1 MAARKRT
8 SAGPRPAGRVLRI
21 SEYAANRAV
30 APREARLDPFTAS
43 HRALHPPGVGKPP
56 APGLAMDDAYSEFAG
71 TSGWSYGGLSSA
83 IAEGQIFLGYPTLA
97 ALMQRV
103 EYMNALASIADDMTR
118 KWIEFKA
125 SAGVDKSDRIKALK
139 DKFEAIKAQ
148 AEVKNHVIQALGF
161 GRSHLYLD
169 TGSTDNRDELKT
181 DLGFGARSAAS
192 ALKMPGLELLG
203 LRPIEPV
210 WVSPHDYETS
220 NPLKPNWYKPNAWHV
235 MAMEVHASRLL
246 TTIPFPVS
254 DLLKPAYSFGGLPL
268 VQLGKPYVDNWL
280 NVRQATADIAQAY
293 SIFVLAT
300 DLSATLAGGAGEDV
314 DKRVK
319 LFNKYRSNKGTLVID
334 KNAED
339 FKNISANIAGIEA
352 IQAASQEHMSAAW
365 RIPLV
370 KLTGI
375 SPSGLN
381 ASSEGE
387 VRVYY
392 DLIKSMQEQ
401 IIRPH
406 LQIIMDLCSIEL
418 FGDVDGDITFEFT
431 KLFETT
437 ELEAAQIR
445 TADAQTGSL
454 LIQGGVI
461 ATEEE
466 RARVADDPDSPY
478 MDLDPLRLPEQ
489 AQPQPGEEGY
499 QGKPDNWATVMS
511 GIADHGGL
519 LPPPAPDN
527 AASNEAWSDIMS
539 GVASSGGVHYEDGI
553 VAASPGA
560 WMGLAAGLK
569 DSGGVQGPEPK
580 QAALEPGLR
589 LAFGKDGGDPSAAPL
604 HPALPSLATPG
615 HAVRPRWAPL
625 PAWPPSA

>member
-1 MAARKRT
+1 M
-8 SAGPRPAGRVLRI
+8 
-21 SEYAANRAV
+21 
-30 APREARLDPFTAS
+30 
-43 HRALHPPGVGKPP
+43 HRA
-56 APGLAMDDAYSEFAG
+56 
-71 TSGWSYGGLSSA
+71 
-83 IAEGQIFLGYPTLA
+83 
-97 ALMQRV
+97 R
-103 EYMNALASIADDMTR
+103 
-118 KWIEFKA
+118 
-125 SAGVDKSDRIKALK
+125 
-139 DKFEAIKAQ
+139 
-148 AEVKNHVIQALGF
+148 
-161 GRSHLYLD
+161 
-169 TGSTDNRDELKT
+169 
-181 DLGFGARSAAS
+181 ARS
-192 ALKMPGLELLG
+192 E
-203 LRPIEPV
+203 
-210 WVSPHDYETS
+210 
-220 NPLKPNWYKPNAWHV
+220 
-235 MAMEVHASRLL
+235 
-246 TTIPFPVS
+246 
-254 DLLKPAYSFGGLPL
+254 
-268 VQLGKPYVDNWL
+268 
-280 NVRQATADIAQAY
+280 
-293 SIFVLAT
+293 
-300 DLSATLAGGAGEDV
+300 
-314 DKRVK
+314 
-319 LFNKYRSNKGTLVID
+319 
-334 KNAED
+334 
-339 FKNISANIAGIEA
+339 
-352 IQAASQEHMSAAW
+352 
-365 RIPLV
+365 
-370 KLTGI
+370 
-375 SPSGLN
+375 
-381 ASSEGE
+381 
-387 VRVYY
+387 VYY